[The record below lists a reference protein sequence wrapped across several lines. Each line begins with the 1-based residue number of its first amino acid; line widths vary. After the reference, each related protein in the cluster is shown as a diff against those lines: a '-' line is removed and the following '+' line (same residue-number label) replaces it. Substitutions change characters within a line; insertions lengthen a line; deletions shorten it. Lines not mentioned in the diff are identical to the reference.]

1 MLMCQLA
8 ARTENA
14 AGQLAHFAYQ
24 PFARIS
30 ILAHY
35 HIITLILWQL

>member
-24 PFARIS
+24 PFA
-30 ILAHY
+30 HY
-35 HIITLILWQL
+35 HIGTLPHYHINLWQL

>member
-14 AGQLAHFAYQ
+14 AGQLAHFAYLLIA
-24 PFARIS
+24 P
-30 ILAHY
+30 LAHL
-35 HIITLILWQL
+35 HISTFAH

>member
-1 MLMCQLA
+1 MCKYANVQLA

-24 PFARIS
+24 PFA
-30 ILAHY
+30 H
-35 HIITLILWQL
+35 